1 MAGHSG
7 GTERSTRGRERDGE
21 AEAGGARR
29 QVQAEAGFR
38 RGARPPVSAPGR
50 VCSCPSVPSD
60 GLGFLPLLVD
70 AAAPMA
76 VTSPWLYSLFLL
88 ISLLPRY

>member
-21 AEAGGARR
+21 AEAGGTRR

-38 RGARPPVSAPGR
+38 RGARPPVSGPR
-50 VCSCPSVPSD
+50 PCV
-60 GLGFLPLLVD
+60 LLPLGALGRPGFF
-70 AAAPMA
+70 APA
-76 VTSPWLYSLFLL
+76 C
-88 ISLLPRY
+88 